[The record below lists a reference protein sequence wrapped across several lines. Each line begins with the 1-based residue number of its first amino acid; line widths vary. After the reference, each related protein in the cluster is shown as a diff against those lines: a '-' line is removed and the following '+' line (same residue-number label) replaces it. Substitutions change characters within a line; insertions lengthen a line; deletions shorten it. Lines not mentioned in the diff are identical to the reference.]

1 MFVTQ
6 LPEVVTSGLFKNTDF
21 EASQNVPASGVALD
35 APVLTFMRKRT
46 EEDAKLF
53 QTAREMESVVML
65 WSHLVLSITLFEQ
78 V

>member
-21 EASQNVPASGVALD
+21 EALQIIPDSGVALD
-35 APVLTFMRKRT
+35 APVLTFMCKRT

-53 QTAREMESVVML
+53 QTAREMQRVVML